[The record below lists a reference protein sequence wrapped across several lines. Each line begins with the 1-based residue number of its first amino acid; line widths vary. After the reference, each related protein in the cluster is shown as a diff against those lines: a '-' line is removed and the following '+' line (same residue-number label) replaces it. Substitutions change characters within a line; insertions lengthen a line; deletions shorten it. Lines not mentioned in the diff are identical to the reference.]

1 MGVAAEV
8 DVVDI
13 TIIEL
18 CAFEYLFDTPLTLYF
33 QINLKKNISWCFC
46 FFVFFFEIFGV
57 L

>member
-1 MGVAAEV
+1 MGGRNVMGVAAEV
-8 DVVDI
+8 EVVDI

-33 QINLKKNISWCFC
+33 QINLKI
-46 FFVFFFEIFGV
+46 